1 MKKYLLKEYGS
12 WAVAATAF
20 VAGLQGSAFSAG
32 KIALAVICCFLIIN
46 SKEAF
51 SKWVKFRDIK
61 GGVLFSLQLVAGAL
75 IFLYITGKDI
85 TGFLPFATVPVC
97 YLLFFKL
104 KGEHF
109 IVTEVL
115 GFMVL
120 SLTVLVSF
128 YISTEKTGY
137 IIYLIVALY
146 FAAGVFKVRMQL
158 RKDAMYRVVSFLYL
172 LFVVVVYKLI
182 NVSLVLSV
190 PLIDNLVFLL
200 KPYRIKLKQT
210 GWIELVKSVLFV
222 ILLFS
227 FYNVS

>member
-1 MKKYLLKEYGS
+1 MKKYILKEYGS

-20 VAGLQGSAFSAG
+20 VAGFQGNLAG
-32 KIALAVICCFLIIN
+32 IGNLLFGLMSSFLIIN

-51 SKWVKFRDIK
+51 SKWLKYRDFK
-61 GGVLFSLQLVAGAL
+61 GGVLFSLQLIAGAL
-75 IFLYITGKDI
+75 IFVYITGRDI
-85 TGFLPFATVPVC
+85 TGFLPFTLVPVL
-97 YLLFFKL
+97 YLVFFKI

-128 YISTEKTGY
+128 YISTEKIGY
-137 IIYLIVALY
+137 IIYLIMALY
-146 FAAGVFKVRMQL
+146 FVAGVFKVRMQL
-158 RKDAMYRVVSFLYL
+158 RKDTKYRIVSFLYL
-172 LFVVVVYKLI
+172 LFVVAVYKLI
-182 NVSLVLSV
+182 NVSLVLAV

-200 KPYRIKLKQT
+200 RPYRIKLKHT
-210 GWIELVKSVLFV
+210 GWIELIKSVLFV